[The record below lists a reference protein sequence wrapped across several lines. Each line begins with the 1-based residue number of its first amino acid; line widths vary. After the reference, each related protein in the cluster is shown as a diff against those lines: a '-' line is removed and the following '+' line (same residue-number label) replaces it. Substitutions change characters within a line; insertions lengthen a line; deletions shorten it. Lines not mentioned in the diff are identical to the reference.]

1 MGYFQASKLLILAF
15 LSSLTRKYV
24 LWKGFYHDFSTK
36 KASALGGFAP
46 WPPPRGSVPWTPA
59 GGAAPWTPE
68 VPSPP
73 LTIYPGAA
81 PGFNQNECDVVLDV
95 VFMDTHH

>member
-1 MGYFQASKLLILAF
+1 M
-15 LSSLTRKYV
+15 

-36 KASALGGFAP
+36 KASASGGFAP
-46 WPPPRGSVPWTPA
+46 SPPPRGS
-59 GGAAPWTPE
+59 APWTPE

-81 PGFNQNECDVVLDV
+81 PGGSCVMIIIYSEEIILVVLKMIFSDKI
-95 VFMDTHH
+95 